1 MMEVFKEMGFL
12 DRESVQKMA
21 DEEAN

>member
-12 DRESVQKMA
+12 DTESVKKMA